1 MPNRISEP
9 RRTGVLLVTIAGI
22 GWALNWPALK
32 VLLREWPP
40 LFSRGVAGMA
50 AAVLLCGIA
59 MARGETL
66 RVPRRAMAH
75 LLLASFTNV
84 FAWMGFSTMA
94 LKYLRVSEGAVLV
107 YTMPLWATVFA
118 WSMLGVRPAR
128 RDVAALLLGFSGIV
142 LLFSGHGFA
151 LPSGKLIGIVLALS
165 AATLFA
171 LGSVMA
177 NRPLPLAPIARV
189 AWQVGAGCVPMVI
202 LGWILERP
210 NLGAL
215 TESGWAALS
224 YMAIFPM
231 GICYLAWFAALNRL
245 SAAPAAMGT
254 LVVPIVASIAAAVQL
269 GEPLGRREIL
279 AMALTLAGVA
289 LALEAKGTW
298 SMPSASRRAAD
309 PLASR

>member
-1 MPNRISEP
+1 MKNRISEP
-9 RRTGVLLVTIAGI
+9 RCAGVLLVTVAAI
-22 GWALNWPALK
+22 GWALNWPAVK

-40 LFSRGVAGMA
+40 LFSRGVAGVIA
-50 AAVLLCGIA
+50 ALLLGGVA
-59 MARGETL
+59 AARGEAL
-66 RVPRRAMAH
+66 RVPRRAIAP

-118 WSMLGVRPAR
+118 WLMLGARPAR

-151 LPSGKLIGIVLALS
+151 LASGKLIGIVLALS

-171 LGSVMA
+171 MGSVTA
-177 NRPLPLAPIARV
+177 KGPLPLAPIARV
-189 AWQVGAGCVPMVI
+189 AWQVAAGCVPMVI

-215 TESGWAALS
+215 TDSGWAALS
-224 YMAIFPM
+224 YMTIFPM

-245 SAAPAAMGT
+245 PAATAAMGT
-254 LVVPIVASIAAAVQL
+254 LVVPVVASIAAAVQL
-269 GEPLGRREIL
+269 GEPLGKREIL
-279 AMALTLAGVA
+279 AIAFTLAGVA
-289 LALEAKGTW
+289 LALEAKVRW
-298 SMPSASRRAAD
+298 SMPSASRRASD
-309 PLASR
+309 PVASR